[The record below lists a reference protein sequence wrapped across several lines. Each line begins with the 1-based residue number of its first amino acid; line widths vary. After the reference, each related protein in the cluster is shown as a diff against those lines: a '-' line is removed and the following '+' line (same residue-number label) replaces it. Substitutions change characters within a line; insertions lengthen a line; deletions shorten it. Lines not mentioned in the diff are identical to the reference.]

1 MIRPDNHDAI
11 TVPCPRCGAPFD
23 VVYSDL
29 NDMWNAGWWECRHC
43 RLRTDADAT
52 TATSDAL
59 HAAGEAAWA
68 KENPTGVR
76 PTEVWVR
83 CDCSGSCGDDV
94 RMVQVS
100 THWTP
105 FHTRCR
111 GCKHTF
117 RNADY
122 DCLAALAEAEAQ
134 RVEREGDPDA

>member
-1 MIRPDNHDAI
+1 M
-11 TVPCPRCGAPFD
+11 
-23 VVYSDL
+23 S
-29 NDMWNAGWWECRHC
+29 
-43 RLRTDADAT
+43 
-52 TATSDAL
+52 
-59 HAAGEAAWA
+59 
-68 KENPTGVR
+68 R
-76 PTEVWVR
+76 PTEVLVR
-83 CDCSGSCGDDV
+83 CPANNCGDDV